1 MDNTPHGTDAIG
13 LDPRPSSAL
22 AYALSVREPWASLIA
37 NGEKTVE
44 NRTWAPRLSLPFRIA
59 IHASCRPDTAL
70 CRRFGIDESRLTLGA
85 IIATVDVVDIV
96 TSRRELNDLDAR
108 YWLGPVGWIL
118 RNARKLEQP
127 IRCRGRLGLWPVPV
141 HDAP

>member
-85 IIATVDVVDIV
+85 IIATVDQQAR
-96 TSRRELNDLDAR
+96 TQRSRCQILAWPSRMDLAERTQVRAAYPMPRKAR
-108 YWLGPVGWIL
+108 AMACAGP
-118 RNARKLEQP
+118 
-127 IRCRGRLGLWPVPV
+127 
-141 HDAP
+141 